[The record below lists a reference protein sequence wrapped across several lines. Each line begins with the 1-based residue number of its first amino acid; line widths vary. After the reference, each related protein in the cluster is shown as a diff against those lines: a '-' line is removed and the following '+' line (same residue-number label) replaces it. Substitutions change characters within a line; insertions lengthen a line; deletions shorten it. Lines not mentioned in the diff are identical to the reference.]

1 MTGAYRKGRLMRALL
16 ELLATSADGIPAKDA
31 ILAVKDKVALAPEEE
46 GAFDQSGAE
55 KFPKLLRF
63 ATIPVARAGWMQKHD
78 GVWTVTAEG
87 LTAISAFPDPEA
99 FWKQALALY
108 VAWKKDG
115 AVDPADEDASEDE
128 VTEAISLEDAEDEA
142 RSEILDYIG
151 KMPPLDFQSACA
163 KLVAALGHRVAWIS
177 PPGPDGGIDFVAYAD
192 PIGAIGQRIK
202 GQAKRQQ
209 SKQDV
214 DDVGAFLS
222 KLKGGDVG
230 VFIALGGFTKT
241 AEASVRSDE
250 RRLVLLDGPAFVRLW
265 IEQYTRL
272 DEEARGL
279 LRLKPIWRLVRPL
292 D

>member
-1 MTGAYRKGRLMRALL
+1 MTAAYRKGRLMRALL
-16 ELLATSADGIPAKDA
+16 ELLATSSDGLPAKDA
-31 ILAVKDKVALAPEEE
+31 IVAVKDRVDLAPEEE

-87 LTAISAFPDPEA
+87 LAALSAFPEPEA
-99 FWKQALALY
+99 FWKEARALY
-108 VAWKKDG
+108 VAWKKDS
-115 AVDPADEDASEDE
+115 AVDAADEEASEEE
-128 VTEAISLEDAEDEA
+128 VTEATSLEDAEDEA

-192 PIGAIGQRIK
+192 PIGATGERIK

-222 KLKGGDVG
+222 KLKGVDVG
-230 VFIALGGFTKT
+230 VFIALGGFTKA
-241 AEASVRSDE
+241 AEALVRADE

-265 IEQYTRL
+265 IEQYAGL

>member
-1 MTGAYRKGRLMRALL
+1 
-16 ELLATSADGIPAKDA
+16 
-31 ILAVKDKVALAPEEE
+31 VKEKVELAPEEQ
-46 GAFDQSGAE
+46 GAFEQSGAE

-87 LTAISAFPDPEA
+87 IKALTSFPEPEQ
-99 FWKQALALY
+99 FWKQALTRY
-108 VAWKKDG
+108 VERKKDT
-115 AVDPADEDASEDE
+115 AVDAADEDASEEE
-128 VTEAISLEDAEDEA
+128 VTEATSLEDAEDEA

-151 KMPPLDFQSACA
+151 KMPPFDFQSACA

-177 PPGPDGGIDFVAYAD
+177 PPGPDGGVDFLAYAD
-192 PIGAIGQRIK
+192 PIGATGQRIK

-209 SKQDV
+209 TKQDV

-222 KLKGGDVG
+222 KLKGDDVG
-230 VFIALGGFTKT
+230 VYIALGGFTKA
-241 AEASVRSDE
+241 AESLVRADE

-265 IEQYTRL
+265 IEQYARL
-272 DEEARGL
+272 DEEGRGL